1 MPILDIRLPMLQ
13 VGPNVSKRKS
23 GRGGAEAM
31 QEGLKKKKRAV
42 DGVHLGEVDGDDSAT
57 LKSEI
62 EVFFVG
68 LEARVAALV
77 SSFARQTRF

>member
-1 MPILDIRLPMLQ
+1 
-13 VGPNVSKRKS
+13 
-23 GRGGAEAM
+23 M